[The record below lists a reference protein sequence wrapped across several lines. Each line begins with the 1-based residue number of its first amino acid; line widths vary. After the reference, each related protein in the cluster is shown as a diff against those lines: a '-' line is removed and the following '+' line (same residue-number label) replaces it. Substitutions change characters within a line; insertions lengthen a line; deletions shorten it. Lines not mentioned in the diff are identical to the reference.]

1 MDFCLIR
8 LAQFSRL
15 VCFFLQVQVFLLME
29 QELTADEDI
38 TRYSLFKSVA
48 ILNILA
54 VLSFRFC
61 LRSRILFSLRHYGWF
76 CVLNSD
82 VVSGI
87 SPGPQVPRLQGLRQH
102 TQGATAS
109 LPPTT
114 ASAGLTS
121 TCLPASCW
129 TWPSLC
135 PLRVCL
141 SFRCGCPYTF
151 LHTECLK
158 CILVQGS
165 NISCWN
171 VME

>member
-1 MDFCLIR
+1 
-8 LAQFSRL
+8 
-15 VCFFLQVQVFLLME
+15 ME
-29 QELTADEDI
+29 QN
-38 TRYSLFKSVA
+38 SLQMKTSPGTHYLNLVA

-76 CVLNSD
+76 CVLNFD

-171 VME
+171 VAVSFVYTKLTSAVQSVQVDSQDCV